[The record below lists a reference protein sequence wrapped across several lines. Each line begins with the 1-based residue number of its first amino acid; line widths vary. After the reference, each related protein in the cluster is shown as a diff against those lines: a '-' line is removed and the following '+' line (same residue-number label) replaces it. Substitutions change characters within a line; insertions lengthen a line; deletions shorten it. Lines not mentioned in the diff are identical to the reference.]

1 MCLMMRNWQFLRIV
15 LVSVLL
21 SWPVFSYSPQGSK
34 RFNIVASK
42 VSFVSTAPHE
52 TISAFSTA
60 MKGLIDPSNRAF
72 AFSIHNTTFSGFNNP
87 LQKEHFNENYME
99 TDKYPDCSFSG
110 RIIDDLDFSKPGVTT
125 VRAKGLLRIRGVS
138 KERIIKAQVS
148 IKDNEL
154 LVSAIFDVTLH
165 DHDIRIPRLVY
176 QKIAPVVTVT
186 LNASMKREA
195 GP

>member
-1 MCLMMRNWQFLRIV
+1 MV
-15 LVSVLL
+15 LVLVIL
-21 SWPVFSYSPQGSK
+21 SWPVLSCPPQSVK
-34 RFNIVASK
+34 RFIIAESR

-60 MKGLIDPSNRAF
+60 MKGLINPSSGAF

-110 RIIDDLDFSKPGVTT
+110 RIIDDIDFSKQGVIT
-125 VRAKGLLRIRGVS
+125 VRAKGLLLIRGVS

-148 IKDNEL
+148 VKENEL
-154 LVSAIFDVTLH
+154 LISALFDVPLQ

-195 GP
+195 RP